1 MRRRL
6 KRRVGNAYLA
16 LLNFMHRPLVRPAE
30 EDPFH
35 QVLPKFQSLVQQ
47 VAEPRVLEL
56 GSRNVTGV
64 TRRHLFPPPARY
76 VGFDYHAGEG
86 VDVVGDCH
94 QLSNHFAPSSVD
106 AVFSMAVFEHLTYPW
121 KVVLEINSI
130 LKTGG
135 YVYVATHPCWPAHE
149 LPWDFWRFPVAG
161 LSSLFVPQLGFEV
174 IDAAEGLPC
183 RPYAIVSEPPMRPFY
198 KHTINCCVAVIA
210 KKVSDYDR
218 SRFKWD
224 LDVAEVLRTHY
235 PAPA

>member
-1 MRRRL
+1 
-6 KRRVGNAYLA
+6 
-16 LLNFMHRPLVRPAE
+16 MHRPLVRSAE
-30 EDPFH
+30 DDRAH
-35 QVLPKFQSLVQQ
+35 AVWPKFQALVRELEQ
-47 VAEPRVLEL
+47 PHVLEI

-64 TRRHLFPPPARY
+64 TRKQLFPAPARY

-94 QLSNHFAPSSVD
+94 QLSSYFPSRSFD
-106 AVFSMAVFEHLTYPW
+106 AVFSISVFEHLTYPW
-121 KVVLEINSI
+121 KAVLEINSI

-174 IDAAEGLPC
+174 VEAAEGLPC
-183 RPYAIVSEPPMRPFY
+183 RPFTMVSEAPMLPFY
-198 KHTINCCVAVIA
+198 KHTINCSVAVIA
-210 KKVSDYDR
+210 RKVGDYDR

-224 LDVAEVLRTHY
+224 LDVADVLRTHY